1 MCVCVRLQGLANSE
15 GVSVTH
21 RACGCWQIKNKFC
34 SLVGPTDVVEL
45 THLLKKEMSPAQLLL
60 ALQRCGINLMP
71 VNDDAAFVAF
81 ADGGDSPV
89 VKNDDV
95 ERRTLED
102 VAGLAA
108 AFSATYSRWNQG
120 AGADKC
126 VLRMKETLDY
136 DEAPSDVHETDW
148 RCVAVRVVVPGAGVG
163 STSAG

>member
-1 MCVCVRLQGLANSE
+1 M
-15 GVSVTH
+15 SVTH